1 MPYRD
6 EPETPQPHF
15 DLTRDARRIVV
26 VVVVV
31 RSDESDADPSCADL
45 IGGGPHARFGVTPQL
60 G

>member
-6 EPETPQPHF
+6 EAETPQPHV

-26 VVVVV
+26 VVVVQ
-31 RSDESDADPSCADL
+31 SDESDADPSCADL
-45 IGGGPHARFGVTPQL
+45 IGGGPHARFGVPPEF